1 MGYINGCA
9 KVGIFGE
16 MPSGEELPMIVA
28 DCNCN
33 GTAQRLLQRFHA
45 LNIKT
50 PSSLGCWAFKIAQ
63 SAN

>member
-9 KVGIFGE
+9 KVGIFRE

-33 GTAQRLLQRFHA
+33 GTAHTNCISA
-45 LNIKT
+45 TT
-50 PSSLGCWAFKIAQ
+50 PWV
-63 SAN
+63 

>member
-9 KVGIFGE
+9 KVGIFRE

-33 GTAQRLLQRFHA
+33 GTAHTNCISRPHTLTIKNAQQPRLL
-45 LNIKT
+45 
-50 PSSLGCWAFKIAQ
+50 GV
-63 SAN
+63 